1 MPKMNIRPLTSKDR
15 TAVIQILEDTPEFT
29 PAEVALA
36 CELLDAY
43 LDDPPGSGYYHL
55 VAEEGGKVAGYVCYG
70 PAPITEGTW
79 DIYWI
84 AVDRNIQ
91 GKGIGRELMAAAE
104 KEIIQAAGRLILVET
119 SSKAGYE
126 KTNLFYQRLGYQE
139 VCRITDF
146 YMIGDDKI
154 VYEKRFSPKP

>member
-1 MPKMNIRPLTSKDR
+1 MNVRQFGSSDR
-15 TAVIQILEDTPEFT
+15 SAVIQILENTPEFT

-36 CELLDAY
+36 CELIDAY
-43 LDDPPGSGYYHL
+43 LEDPRGSGYYHL
-55 VAEEGGKVAGYVCYG
+55 IVEDSGMIAGYVCYG
-70 PAPITEGTW
+70 PTPITEGTW

-91 GKGIGRELMAAAE
+91 GKGVGRELMTAAE
-104 KEIIQAAGRLILVET
+104 NKIFHAGGRLILVET

-126 KTNLFYQRLGYQE
+126 KTNLFYQRLGYKE
-139 VCRITDF
+139 ACRIIDF

-154 VYEKRFSPKP
+154 IYEKRFIPKI